1 MATQDTE
8 LQAYI
13 DQKVASGEFDSA
25 EDLAAEAIR
34 VYRKMETDYELLRGE
49 VQNRIKRADTGDL
62 IPMDMEAIKVKL
74 QGKRNTNGSPK

>member
-34 VYRKMETDYELLRGE
+34 VYRRMETDYELLRGE
-49 VQNRIKRADTGDL
+49 VQNRIKRADAGEL
-62 IPMDMEAIKVKL
+62 IPMDMDAIKEKL
-74 QGKRNTNGSPK
+74 RAKRNADGSPK

>member
-13 DQKVASGEFDSA
+13 DQKVASGEFGSA

-34 VYRKMETDYELLRGE
+34 VYRHMETDYELLRSE
-49 VQNRIKRADTGDL
+49 VQNRIKRADAGDL
-62 IPMDMEAIKVKL
+62 LPMDMEAIKEQL
-74 QGKRNTNGSPK
+74 QGKRNINGSPK

>member
-1 MATQDTE
+1 MATQDTD
-8 LQAYI
+8 LQSYI

-49 VQNRIKRADTGDL
+49 VHERIKRADAGDL
-62 IPMDMEAIKVKL
+62 VPMDMEAIKEKL
-74 QGKRNTNGSPK
+74 LGKRNTKGSSK

>member
-49 VQNRIKRADTGDL
+49 VQNRIKRADAGDL